1 VVFWDEA
8 NMETKKPADAEHYKG
23 TYKPFWYTL
32 DSFLPII
39 RLGEA
44 EVWTPTQR
52 WRIRWRYVHTIVGNL
67 FVPIG
72 LAALTGIIK

>member
-1 VVFWDEA
+1 
-8 NMETKKPADAEHYKG
+8 METKKPEDAARYKG

-39 RLGEA
+39 RLDEA
-44 EVWTPTQR
+44 DVWIPRQG
-52 WRIRWRYVHTIVGNL
+52 WRVWWKYVHTILGNL